1 MSDKWHFIQFPS
13 IGGKQKQNT
22 FILFLLSFSLFSSL
36 RFYIWTL
43 PLYHLYH
50 LSLSLSLSL
59 SIFYFSTS
67 SIVTCFSIYHL
78 SVQFYCFLLVSFIF
92 YELIWSVSLCL
103 PTFPFLFP
111 HQSICSLVFISILSW
126 QSQSIIRLNTWK
138 GWCVQEWRIRRRR
151 KGSESL
157 LIMKLRSAFGL
168 VTYLLTGAERKGSI
182 TSLFWPDRDWKNWCL
197 RWMLEAFY
205 SRIVRYF
212 KSEWLYN
219 SKL

>member
-13 IGGKQKQNT
+13 IGGKQKQNN

-43 PLYHLYH
+43 PLYHL
-50 LSLSLSLSL
+50 SLSL

-67 SIVTCFSIYHL
+67 SILTCFSIYHL
-78 SVQFYCFLLVSFIF
+78 SVQFYCFLLVSFVF

-151 KGSESL
+151 KGSE
-157 LIMKLRSAFGL
+157 
-168 VTYLLTGAERKGSI
+168 
-182 TSLFWPDRDWKNWCL
+182 
-197 RWMLEAFY
+197 
-205 SRIVRYF
+205 
-212 KSEWLYN
+212 
-219 SKL
+219 